1 MNQYKFS
8 KDLCQSLLLTV
19 VLLASAREVFADATA
34 QTNEVTI
41 TVDTGKVVHT
51 MRGGIGA
58 SWHAIG
64 PTVYYY
70 PDLIGRNNRTC
81 LGSAFGG
88 NPPLRPEYEPAW
100 RDLLRHARWLGL
112 DFIRVEIS
120 LRMYNPQRG
129 EFTWDNAEMQTL
141 DRILQYCQSN
151 HVDVYFTMMSQDV
164 DWNAHPGV
172 CRLQSE
178 PRSVADFAESYAT
191 LLARLV
197 KTNGF
202 TCIHWVTV
210 NNEPGMSCGWWQQAD
225 KKPGSI
231 MPAVRALRAALDQR
245 GLKEVAVCGSDGHGL
260 KSGQFEP
267 QDSAVGA
274 LSMHNYGGVS
284 KYSDCIKVARERD
297 IPFFVAEF
305 GRFFT
310 ANFEGDNMAMGGP
323 RSEAPKSYDAQM
335 LNAEKVLI
343 GLNEGVDGF
352 NRWSF
357 VNRGDLDGQ
366 WQMVRTW
373 NPNLWDFYKRV
384 MPEPVPYF
392 CYGILSRFA
401 AKHSA
406 VLASS
411 SDGSEIVATA
421 LRSPK
426 GQMTIYLLNKSAQER
441 KVFLTLASAN
451 KALVF
456 RRYQVTEAEVTKPSF
471 SLTPLATVDLRPTD
485 NRITAV
491 LPGKSLVAY
500 TTFQLADDAD
510 GIIEE

>member
-1 MNQYKFS
+1 MMMDMSLNSPQ
-8 KDLCQSLLLTV
+8 QSDQKT
-19 VLLASAREVFADATA
+19 
-34 QTNEVTI
+34 
-41 TVDTGKVVHT
+41 KVAIKIINKSFT
-51 MRGGIGA
+51 EYPGA
-58 SWHAIG
+58 MK
-64 PTVYYY
+64 V
-70 PDLIGRNNRTC
+70 
-81 LGSAFGG
+81 
-88 NPPLRPEYEPAW
+88 
-100 RDLLRHARWLGL
+100 
-112 DFIRVEIS
+112 
-120 LRMYNPQRG
+120 G
-129 EFTWDNAEMQTL
+129 EFTWDNTEMQTL

-210 NNEPGMSCGWWQQAD
+210 NNEPGMSSGWWQQAD

-231 MPAVRALRAALDQR
+231 MPAVRALRAALDQH
-245 GLKEVAVCGSDGHGL
+245 GLKEVAVCGSDGHSL

-274 LSMHNYGGVS
+274 LSVHNYGGNVPLS
-284 KYSDCIKVARERD
+284 LYRECVKAARDRGV
-297 IPFFVAEF
+297 PFFVAEF
-305 GRFFT
+305 GHWFMGT
-310 ANFEGDNMAMGGP
+310 FEGEKVSMNGP
-323 RSEAPKSYDAQM
+323 QSEAPKSYDAQM
-335 LNAEKVLI
+335 LNAEKVLV

-373 NPNLWDFYKRV
+373 NPNLWDYYKEV
-384 MPEPVPYF
+384 TPEPVPYF
-392 CYGILSRFA
+392 SYGILTRFA
-401 AKHSA
+401 AKHST
-406 VLASS
+406 VLATS
-411 SDGSEIVATA
+411 SDDSEIVATA

-426 GQMTIYLLNKSAQER
+426 GQTTIYLLNKSAQER
-441 KVFLTLASAN
+441 KVTLKLAGVTES
-451 KALVF
+451 LVF
-456 RRYQVTEAEVTKPSF
+456 RRYQVTEAEVTKSAF
-471 SLTPLATVDLRPTD
+471 TLTPLAMLDMSPAN
-485 NRITAV
+485 NRITAI
-491 LPGKSLVAY
+491 LPGKSIVAY

-510 GIIEE
+510 GITQE

>member
-1 MNQYKFS
+1 MFIVKLRRLAVYAA
-8 KDLCQSLLLTV
+8 
-19 VLLASAREVFADATA
+19 LLALGSEAFAAATI

-41 TVDTGKVVHT
+41 TVDAGKVVHM

-70 PDLIGRNNRTC
+70 PDLIGRDNRTC

-100 RDLLRHARWLGL
+100 RDLLQHARWLGL

-120 LRMYNPQRG
+120 MRMYNPQRG

-210 NNEPGMSCGWWQQAD
+210 NNEPGMSSGWWQQAD

-231 MPAVRALRAALDQR
+231 MPAVRALRAALDQH
-245 GLKEVAVCGSDGHGL
+245 GLKEVAVCGSDGHSL

-274 LSMHNYGGVS
+274 LSVHNYGGNVPLS
-284 KYSDCIKVARERD
+284 LYRECVKAARDRGV
-297 IPFFVAEF
+297 PFFVAEF
-305 GRFFT
+305 GHWFMGT
-310 ANFEGDNMAMGGP
+310 FEGEKVSMNGP
-323 RSEAPKSYDAQM
+323 QSEAPKSYDAQM
-335 LNAEKVLI
+335 LNAEKVLV

-373 NPNLWDFYKRV
+373 NPNLWDYYKEV
-384 MPEPVPYF
+384 TPEPVPYF
-392 CYGILSRFA
+392 SYGILTRFA
-401 AKHSA
+401 AKHST
-406 VLASS
+406 VLATS
-411 SDGSEIVATA
+411 SDDSEIVATA

-426 GQMTIYLLNKSAQER
+426 GQTTIYLLNKSAQER
-441 KVFLTLASAN
+441 KVTLKLAGVTES
-451 KALVF
+451 LVF
-456 RRYQVTEAEVTKPSF
+456 RRYQVTEAEVTKSAF
-471 SLTPLATVDLRPTD
+471 TLTPLAMLDMSPAN
-485 NRITAV
+485 NRITAI
-491 LPGKSLVAY
+491 LPGKSIVAY

-510 GIIEE
+510 GITQE

>member
-1 MNQYKFS
+1 MGMPFRPYNMITPKTF
-8 KDLCQSLLLTV
+8 LLLA
-19 VLLASAREVFADATA
+19 LLAATLAAA
-34 QTNEVTI
+34 QTNETTI
-41 TVDTGKVVHT
+41 TVNAGKVVHT

-64 PTVYYY
+64 PTPFYY
-70 PDLIGRNNRTC
+70 PDLIRRDNRTC
-81 LGSAFGG
+81 RGSAFGG
-88 NPPLRPEYEPAW
+88 NPPVRPEYDQAW
-100 RDLLRHARWLGL
+100 NALLRHARWLGL
-112 DFIRVEIS
+112 DFIRVEIDM
-120 LRMYNPQRG
+120 RMYNPRRG

-151 HVDVYFTMMSQDV
+151 HVDVYFTMMWQDV

-197 KTNGF
+197 KTNGYD
-202 TCIHWVTV
+202 CIRWVTV
-210 NNEPGMSCGWWQQAD
+210 NNEPGMKDGWWQQTD

-231 MPAVRALRAALDQR
+231 MPAIRALRAALDQC
-245 GLKEVAVCGSDGHGL
+245 GLKEVAVCGSDSHDL
-260 KSGQFEP
+260 QRGQFEP
-267 QDSAVGA
+267 QDFAVGA
-274 LSMHNYGGVS
+274 LSVHNYGGVS
-284 KYSDCIKVARERD
+284 KFSDCIKVARERD

-310 ANFEGDNMAMGGP
+310 AKFEGDNMALGGP

-335 LNAEKVLI
+335 LNAEKVLV

-366 WQMVRTW
+366 WQLVRTW
-373 NPNLWDFYKRV
+373 NPNLWDYYKKV
-384 MPEPVPYF
+384 TPEPVPYF
-392 CYGILSRFA
+392 SYGILTRFA

-406 VLASS
+406 VLATS
-411 SDGSEIVATA
+411 SDDSEIIATA

-426 GQMTIYLLNKSAQER
+426 GQATIYLLNKSAQER
-441 KVFLTLASAN
+441 KVTLKLAGVTES
-451 KALVF
+451 LVF

-471 SLTPLATVDLRPTD
+471 TLTPLAKVEVNPTD
-485 NRITAV
+485 NRITAI
-491 LPGKSLVAY
+491 LPGKSIVAY

-510 GIIEE
+510 GITQE

>member
-1 MNQYKFS
+1 MFIVKLRRLAVYAA
-8 KDLCQSLLLTV
+8 
-19 VLLASAREVFADATA
+19 LLALGSEAFAAATI

-41 TVDTGKVVHT
+41 TVDAGKVVHM

-70 PDLIGRNNRTC
+70 PDLIGRDNRTC
-81 LGSAFGG
+81 FGSAFGG
-88 NPPLRPEYEPAW
+88 NPPVRPEYEPAW

-120 LRMYNPQRG
+120 MRMYNPHCG
-129 EFTWDNAEMQTL
+129 EFTWDNTEMQTL

-210 NNEPGMSCGWWQQAD
+210 NNEPGMSSGWWQQAD

-231 MPAVRALRAALDQR
+231 MPAVRALRAALDQH
-245 GLKEVAVCGSDGHGL
+245 GLKEVAVCGSDGHSL

-274 LSMHNYGGVS
+274 LSVHNYGGNVPLS
-284 KYSDCIKVARERD
+284 LYRECVKAARDRGV
-297 IPFFVAEF
+297 PFFVAEF
-305 GRFFT
+305 GHWFMGT
-310 ANFEGDNMAMGGP
+310 FEGEKVSMNGP
-323 RSEAPKSYDAQM
+323 QSEAPKSYDAQM
-335 LNAEKVLI
+335 LNAEKVLV

-373 NPNLWDFYKRV
+373 NPNLWDYYKEV
-384 MPEPVPYF
+384 TPEPVPYF
-392 CYGILSRFA
+392 SYGILTRFA
-401 AKHSA
+401 AKHST
-406 VLASS
+406 VLATS
-411 SDGSEIVATA
+411 SDDSEIVATA

-426 GQMTIYLLNKSAQER
+426 GQTTIYLLNKSAQER
-441 KVFLTLASAN
+441 KVTLKLAGVTES
-451 KALVF
+451 LVF
-456 RRYQVTEAEVTKPSF
+456 RRYQVTEAEVTKSAF
-471 SLTPLATVDLRPTD
+471 TLTPLAMLDMSPAN
-485 NRITAV
+485 NRITAI
-491 LPGKSLVAY
+491 LPGKSIVAY

-510 GIIEE
+510 GITQE